1 MSDDITKVRGTTQS
15 FKNDKGGAVTR
26 NYPLIGIVK
35 NNIDPEKSGRIQVFV
50 EDMGSGGSSDDSKSW
65 ITVSYMSPF
74 FGATS
79 PAAGDSGG
87 HGSYTGNPHAYGFW
101 ATPPDIGTKVICVFV
116 NGDANFGYYIGCI
129 PESGYNHMVPALGA
143 SSNITVNEG
152 EAPSYGGAKRLP
164 VSEINKSNPKLAG
177 STQGADEA
185 RPVHSYQAAIL
196 NKQGLL
202 RDADRGTIGSSAM
215 RESPSRVFGIS
226 TPGRPIYEGGFTD
239 DNIKEQASSASP
251 DKLKIAGRRGGH
263 SIVMDDG
270 DQAGSDQLMRLRTA
284 GGHQVLMS
292 DTADTLFI
300 IHANGQS
307 WVELGSEG
315 TVDIYSTNSFNVR
328 TQGDINFHADNNINI
343 HADKNLSIK
352 AKNIIQES
360 EETTSYKVGTDFAS
374 HTVGKHTNKVDGAMS
389 FSSGSEASFASGS
402 TTYINGSKINLNTG
416 AAGLTPAAVKS
427 IDLTAHADTLYDKQ
441 KGYASAPGKLKSI
454 TSRAP
459 AHAPWA
465 MAGKGVDVKVNLS
478 ADAALPSVPN
488 AATQAANNSTPKT
501 PSTPVTPAVA
511 ATVPANK
518 PASDS
523 IDKPTTQAALGQAA
537 TNAASGPAAE
547 AVSNGSGIVTTK
559 KTNTVSTGGGSGAG
573 TGLRAILS
581 LPGGFAVESE
591 TKTAALGK
599 FAMNP
604 AQLVDA
610 GILKPGSDKLITS
623 AISSGMSLEKAIPTN
638 LFTGK
643 DGITSVEGF
652 TKDIGAQV
660 NAQTDLLAKGEEGL
674 KSLGIL
680 SGKESPTQS
689 LGLVMSA
696 ATAGLGATVSMLKNA
711 SLDASS
717 LKMPSLPDISNLNLG
732 SPSEL
737 IAGGKF
743 AAGLADK
750 VTGGLNSLTSAIP
763 ENPLESLKGTAASA
777 FASITDS
784 FKPLKAGVPLNLTAI
799 NKDEAAAK
807 VADAAGTA
815 SELAAKASPSS
826 LKDSLSAAASN
837 ALKSPAIASL
847 AGSAAGGLL
856 SLVPKGGNPLIG
868 ELVSKATSSGIT
880 SMLKTGKDA
889 ATSAAGLAGLPAGAD
904 SAMNSVSSLD
914 PSSLKDKLPSLSGLA
929 DKISGSVAGITKSVT
944 GAVGNLDLSKGGL
957 MGAVTAGM
965 NLPDISKLNAS
976 IGALPSI
983 GGIKLP
989 TVAEATSS
997 FDSVVA
1003 QSKALLGD
1011 PKIPPLN
1018 FGKLTPKIMS
1028 QAEAQQYDK
1037 LKADYSTEED
1047 NYFATRKAYWDA
1059 KGKFGPDSPEAASA
1073 QAAYTASSQK
1083 LETIKSD
1090 ISKLT

>member
-1 MSDDITKVRGTTQS
+1 MSDDIAKVRGTTQS

-50 EDMGSGGSSDDSKSW
+50 EDMGGGGSSDDSKSW
-65 ITVSYMSPF
+65 VTVSYMSPF

-79 PAAGDSGG
+79 PSAGDSKGN
-87 HGSYTGNPHAYGFW
+87 GSYTGNPHAYGFW
-101 ATPPDIGTKVICVFV
+101 ATPPDIGTKVICIFV
-116 NGDANFGYYIGCI
+116 NGDANFGYYIGCV

-152 EAPSYGGAKRLP
+152 EAPSYGGAHRLP
-164 VSEINKSNPKLAG
+164 VSEINKGNPKLAG
-177 STQGADEA
+177 STQGSSEA

-239 DNIKEQASSASP
+239 DNIKQQAETASP

-270 DQAGSDQLMRLRTA
+270 DQAGADQLMRLRTA

-360 EETTSYKVGTDFAS
+360 EETTSYKAGTDFAS
-374 HTVGKHTNKVDGAMS
+374 YTMGKHTVKVDGGMS
-389 FSSGSEASFASGS
+389 LSSGGEASFASGS

-478 ADAALPSVPN
+478 ADASFPSAPS
-488 AATQAANNSTPKT
+488 ASTQAANNSAPKNPT
-501 PSTPVTPAVA
+501 TPVTPAIA
-511 ATVPANK
+511 ATVPATN
-518 PASDS
+518 PASS
-523 IDKPTTQAALGQAA
+523 TIDKTTTQAALGQVA
-537 TNAASGPAAE
+537 TNAASGPAAS
-547 AVSNGSGIVTTK
+547 AVENGAGVVT
-559 KTNTVSTGGGSGAG
+559 NRVSRTTATGGGAG
-573 TGLRAILS
+573 GPGLKAIFGITGGI
-581 LPGGFAVESE
+581 ESVVE
-591 TKTAALGK
+591 TKTAAIGK

-610 GILKPGSDKLITS
+610 GILKPGSNKIIEN
-623 AISSGMSLEKAIPTN
+623 AISSGMSLAKAIPTN

-652 TKDIGAQV
+652 VKDIGAQV
-660 NAQTDLLAKGEEGL
+660 SAQTELLGKSELGL
-674 KSLGIL
+674 KSAGIL
-680 SGKESPTQS
+680 SGTESPTQS
-689 LGLVMSA
+689 LGLVLSG
-696 ATAGLGATVSMLKNA
+696 ATAGIGATINMVKNA
-711 SLDASS
+711 SIDKLGI
-717 LKMPSLPDISNLNLG
+717 KLPDMPDLSNMNLG
-732 SPSEL
+732 SPGDL

-750 VTGGLNSLTSAIP
+750 VTGGLSSLTSAIP
-763 ENPLESLKGTAASA
+763 ENPLESLKGTAAGA

-799 NKDEAAAK
+799 NKDNAEAAA
-807 VADAAGTA
+807 AGAAGTA

-826 LKDSLSAAASN
+826 LKDSLSAKASSIL
-837 ALKSPAIASL
+837 AMPAVASL
-847 AGSAAGGLL
+847 AGAAT
-856 SLVPKGGNPLIG
+856 G
-868 ELVSKATSSGIT
+868 ELVSSLIPKGANPLVGMLASKATSSGIS
-880 SMLKTGKDA
+880 SMLQTGKDA
-889 ATSAAGLAGLPAGAD
+889 AASAAGLAGLPAGAS
-904 SAMNSVSSLD
+904 SAMNMVSSLD
-914 PSSLKDKLPSLSGLA
+914 PSSLKDKLPSLSGLSS
-929 DKISGSVAGITKSVT
+929 KISDSVSGITNSIT
-944 GAVGNLDLSKGGL
+944 GAVGSLDLSKGGL

-976 IGALPSI
+976 IAALPGI

-1011 PKIPPLN
+1011 PKIPPIN

-1037 LKADYSTEED
+1037 LKAEYSTEED
-1047 NYFATRKAYWDA
+1047 NYFATRKEFLDA
-1059 KGKFGPDSPEAASA
+1059 KMKFGPDSPEATSA
-1073 QAAYTASSQK
+1073 QSAYTAASQK

-1090 ISKLT
+1090 MSKLA